1 VTALGPLLGYLVTG
15 SFIVEYV
22 FAIPGIGRYYVAAVL
37 ARDYP
42 LVLGLTVVLTLAIV
56 LANLIVDL
64 VQAALDPRL
73 RERLA

>member
-1 VTALGPLLGYLVTG
+1 MLGYLVTG
-15 SFIVEYV
+15 SFVVEQV

-56 LANLIVDL
+56 LANLLADL
-64 VQAALDPRL
+64 ARAALDPRA
-73 RERLA
+73 REQLA